1 MSRMIMN
8 INFPKQAFGTVR
20 YPKMA
25 GLPAQAWAAA
35 LCLFLCLTA
44 RADQSVTLAWSASP
58 DPTVVGYKV
67 YVGPLSG
74 DYTNSYDAG
83 SNTTYTVTG
92 LKEGNTNYLTVTAY
106 NADRVESAPP
116 GEVAYIVPGLLVAT
130 PPAAM
135 GNPLQMRF
143 PVAPGHWYEVQ
154 ASTDM
159 QTWSTIYQTP
169 TATANVWST
178 FQDPQSAAFQ
188 KRFYR
193 LVLH

>member
-1 MSRMIMN
+1 MSN
-8 INFPKQAFGTVR
+8 NFPKSASGALRFLS
-20 YPKMA
+20 PA
-25 GLPAQAWAAA
+25 GLLANTFAVG
-35 LCLFLCLTA
+35 LCLFVSLTA
-44 RADQSVTLAWSASP
+44 RGDQSVSLAWSPSP

-67 YVGPLSG
+67 YVGPTSG
-74 DYTNSYDAG
+74 NYTNSFDAG
-83 SNTTYTVTG
+83 TNTSYKVTG
-92 LKEGNTNYLTVTAY
+92 LKEGQTNYLTVTAY
-106 NADRVESAPP
+106 NSDRVESAPP
-116 GEVAYIVPGLLVAT
+116 GEVAYIVPGLLVTT
-130 PPAAM
+130 PPAVM
-135 GNPLQMRF
+135 GNPLQLRF

-154 ASTDM
+154 ASADL